1 MTARRVGWWLFLG
14 VMVVFAVM
22 PIYWILVASLTAGT
36 AQLVAGNPW
45 WPDNFTLAHY
55 RGVLSSPGFG
65 RLVLNTG
72 VVTGSTIVISLVAST
87 LAAFALVYFRPPR
100 SRGIALGLFVS
111 YLLPPGVLFLPIAL
125 MLTRLRLTDSVL
137 ALVVT
142 FPSLVIPFG
151 TWVLW
156 MFFNRLPSDIL
167 DLARSEGA
175 SWIQVLRYI
184 VLPLSVPALA
194 AVGLFAV
201 AVVFNDYLY
210 TFTLISDPGSMT
222 LMADVGSNLV
232 DIDDPGPT
240 FAEIMLG
247 VAPVAILC
255 AFFAD
260 TFARGF
266 GAGVVAEA
274 A

>member
-1 MTARRVGWWLFLG
+1 MVRRSGWGLFLG
-14 VMVVFAVM
+14 VMVIFAVL
-22 PIYWILVASLTAGT
+22 PIYWMLVASLKAGKQ
-36 AQLVAGNPW
+36 QLVAGNPW
-45 WPDNFTLAHY
+45 WPDNFTVEHY
-55 RGVLSSPGFG
+55 RGLLSSPDFG

-72 VVTGSTIVISLVAST
+72 VVTGATIVISLVAST
-87 LAAFALVYFRPPR
+87 LAALVLVYYRLPR
-100 SRGIALGLFVS
+100 SRGIALSLFAS

-125 MLTRLRLTDSVL
+125 MLTRIHLTDSLL
-137 ALVVT
+137 ALIVT
-142 FPSLVIPFG
+142 YPSLVIPFG

-156 MFFNRLPSDIL
+156 MFFNRIPSDLL
-167 DLARSEGA
+167 DLARAEGA
-175 SWIQVLRYI
+175 SPMQVLRY
-184 VLPLSVPALA
+184 VLLPLSVPALA

-210 TFTLISDPGSMT
+210 TFTLNSDPSSMT

-247 VAPVAILC
+247 VAPVALLC

-260 TFARGF
+260 TYAKGF
-266 GAGVVAEA
+266 GTGVVE
-274 A
+274 

>member
-1 MTARRVGWWLFLG
+1 
-14 VMVVFAVM
+14 MVAFAVM
-22 PIYWILVASLTAGT
+22 PIYWILVASLKAGKQ
-36 AQLVAGNPW
+36 QLVAGNPW
-45 WPDNFTLAHY
+45 WPDNFTLEHY
-55 RGVLSSPGFG
+55 QGLLGSPVFG

-72 VVTGSTIVISLVAST
+72 IVTGATIVISVVAST
-87 LAAFALVYFRPPR
+87 LAAFALVYYRPAR
-100 SRGIALGLFVS
+100 SRGIALSLFAS
-111 YLLPPGVLFLPIAL
+111 YLLPPAVLFLPIAL
-125 MLTRLRLTDSVL
+125 MLTRLHLTDSLL
-137 ALVVT
+137 ALIVT
-142 FPSLVIPFG
+142 YPSLVIPFG

-167 DLARSEGA
+167 DLARTEGA
-175 SWIQVLRYI
+175 SSVQVLRYV

-247 VAPVAILC
+247 VAPIAILC

-260 TFARGF
+260 TYAKGF
-266 GAGVVAEA
+266 GAGVVTEA
-274 A
+274 V

>member
-1 MTARRVGWWLFLG
+1 M
-14 VMVVFAVM
+14 MVVFAVL
-22 PIYWILVASLTAGT
+22 PIYWMLMASLKAGT
-36 AQLVAGNPW
+36 EQLVAGNPW
-45 WPDNFTLAHY
+45 WPENFTLAHY
-55 RGVLSSPGFG
+55 WGLLNSPDFW
-65 RLVLNTG
+65 RLGLNTLI
-72 VVTGSTIVISLVAST
+72 VTGATIVISLVAST
-87 LAAFALVYFRPPR
+87 LAALALAYHRPPR

-111 YLLPPGVLFLPIAL
+111 YLFPPGVLFLPITL
-125 MLTRLRLTDSVL
+125 MLTRLHMTDSVL
-137 ALVVT
+137 ALIVT

-156 MFFNRLPSDIL
+156 MFFSRLPSDVL
-167 DLARSEGA
+167 DLARTEGA
-175 SWIQVLRYI
+175 SSLQVLRYV

-210 TFTLISDPGSMT
+210 TFTLVSDPRSMT

-232 DIDDPGPT
+232 DINDPGTT

-260 TFARGF
+260 TYARGF
-266 GAGVVAEA
+266 GAGVVE
-274 A
+274 